1 MREWWNG
8 LHSRL
13 KICRPKGHTGSSPVS
28 RTMKEHMISSSPDRY
43 TFQKEKYVERCREEG
58 RDLDDP
64 NVQALIRLYDD
75 ARDQADQHAQDP
87 EWQKHNLEFD
97 LRVTDW
103 MVAKVRDSRVYA
115 QNLYAALCNNEFQK
129 QEVWPILK
137 DQTWSCSWRYAG
149 GIVADMQ
156 GQGDYIDWYC
166 SGIRDTTPMEQS
178 EWSMLTPEQQI
189 FHLESLA
196 YVGESTVT
204 DDVREDLALLGW
216 SVCQDVDSSCT

>member
-1 MREWWNG
+1 
-8 LHSRL
+8 
-13 KICRPKGHTGSSPVS
+13 
-28 RTMKEHMISSSPDRY
+28 MKEHMISSSPDRY